1 MRLILIT
8 VIVLMFCGSTLGQRR
23 TNKVFKSGAQRLRHV
38 QGYKGID
45 GSYGISQLGSLYSL
59 GGMFYMLDNN
69 SVRVKGLFEN
79 GSVVGNPLKRY
90 NVDVIY
96 AYSPIDLS
104 GFVFVNLLGG
114 VCANISYGA
123 FGEELNIRSGINFGA
138 LAGIEVEAFIAGTF
152 SFFISADQRVHVY
165 DNYGRWRNYSQVG
178 LRYNFK

>member
-1 MRLILIT
+1 MRLFVIT
-8 VIVLMFCGSTLGQRR
+8 ALLLTLCASAIGQRR
-23 TNKVFKSGAQRLRHV
+23 QNNVFKTGAQRLRHV

-59 GGMFYMLDNN
+59 GGMFYMMDNN

-79 GSVVGNPLKRY
+79 GSVVGNELKRY
-90 NVDVIY
+90 NVDIVY

-114 VCANISYGA
+114 AAANISHGV

-138 LAGIEVEAFIAGTF
+138 LAGIEVEAFVAGTF